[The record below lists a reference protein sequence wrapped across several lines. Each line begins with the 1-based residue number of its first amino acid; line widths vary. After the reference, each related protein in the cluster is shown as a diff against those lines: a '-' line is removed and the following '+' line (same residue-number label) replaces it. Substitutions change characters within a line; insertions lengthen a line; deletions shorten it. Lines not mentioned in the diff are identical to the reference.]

1 MTRTR
6 NRNPFNPFDTSW
18 CARGLDSCVFA
29 LLPEFFKNLSG
40 ETIVP
45 LSVVNE
51 DVYESSSKRPKTTS
65 KVWDVFEK
73 LPAQQG
79 DSKAICKLCRR
90 IYTAKTTSGT
100 SHLRRHIEACVKR
113 NNNDVD
119 QRSLEACFKP
129 VNREANRQTVL
140 HGTLVD
146 ATASS
151 KNCKVDVDEIRRAI
165 AKMIVVDE
173 QPFRVVEGTGFR
185 RVLSVAC
192 PEFPALTRKAIK
204 REIVSI
210 YLKERESIRELL
222 ATCPGRICL
231 TSSTWKSSCDDHFNC
246 VTAHF
251 IDNEWRLQQR
261 ILRFRLLPP
270 PYDSLSI
277 ADEIALCMVQW
288 NIEHK
293 VFSVTLENLSSDDCV
308 ADMLKSRLDA
318 KKYLPCKGAFFNMSC
333 STRMFNLIVQAG
345 FNLLVDI
352 IGKLRLGIKYVQQSR
367 HRKKNFYIIAKTLNL
382 DTQKKLCLDSPTRW
396 NSTYNMI
403 EVALCYKNAF
413 LYLAEQDRN
422 FIHKLSEN
430 EWEKVSVLNKFLKV
444 FFEVTCLFFGNRQP
458 TSNLY
463 FKALWKV
470 HSRLSD
476 MTRGPENFMT
486 RMVKEMQSKFNQ
498 YWSEYNLILS
508 CAAILD
514 PRYKIKFVEYCYTK
528 LYGSGAQQYVSTSVN
543 TLYALFHEYMQH
555 SPCPSHTGASPV
567 VTAKISNDKDD
578 NDGFEDYETFQSA
591 RFRTQVEKSQ
601 LDLYFEEPSHDLN
614 SEIDVLEYW
623 TLCSLRYPEL
633 SRMARDVL
641 IIPVST
647 VSSNNSF
654 DIGPQVISADRSS
667 LKSKMIQALVCLQD
681 WMLASDRTRGSGFME
696 SRTEDDSSG
705 SSDGDDDY

>member
-1 MTRTR
+1 MD
-6 NRNPFNPFDTSW
+6 NFDQKL
-18 CARGLDSCVFA
+18 G
-29 LLPEFFKNLSG
+29 PEFFKNLSG
-40 ETIVP
+40 EIIAP
-45 LSVVNE
+45 LSVVHE

-113 NNNDVD
+113 NNHDVD

-151 KNCKVDVDEIRRAI
+151 KNYKVDVDEIRRAI

-333 STRMFNLIVQAG
+333 STRIFNLIVQAG

-352 IGKLRLGIKYVQQSR
+352 IGKLRLGIK
-367 HRKKNFYIIAKTLNL
+367 
-382 DTQKKLCLDSPTRW
+382 
-396 NSTYNMI
+396 
-403 EVALCYKNAF
+403 
-413 LYLAEQDRN
+413 
-422 FIHKLSEN
+422 
-430 EWEKVSVLNKFLKV
+430 
-444 FFEVTCLFFGNRQP
+444 QP

-476 MTRGPENFMT
+476 MIRGPESFMT

-555 SPCPSHTGASPV
+555 SPCPSNTGASPV

-641 IIPVST
+641 TIPVST
-647 VSSNNSF
+647 VSSNSSF
-654 DIGPQVISADRSS
+654 DVGPQVISADRSS

>member
-1 MTRTR
+1 MD
-6 NRNPFNPFDTSW
+6 NFDQKL
-18 CARGLDSCVFA
+18 GPDFL
-29 LLPEFFKNLSG
+29 KNLSG
-40 ETIVP
+40 ETISP
-45 LSVVNE
+45 LSVVIHE
-51 DVYESSSKRPKTTS
+51 DIYESSSKRPKTTS

-100 SHLRRHIEACVKR
+100 SHLRRHIEACLKR
-113 NNNDVD
+113 GNHDLD
-119 QRSLEACFKP
+119 QRSTEACFKP
-129 VNREANRQTVL
+129 VNRDANRHTVS
-140 HGTLVD
+140 HGTLID
-146 ATASS
+146 AATPLKSY
-151 KNCKVDVDEIRRAI
+151 KLDVDEIRHAI
-165 AKMIVVDE
+165 AMMIIVDA
-173 QPFRVVEGTGFR
+173 QPLRVVEDTGFR
-185 RVLSVAC
+185 HVLNVAC
-192 PEFPALTRKAIK
+192 PEFPLLSRKAIK
-204 REIVSI
+204 RDIISI
-210 YLKERESIRELL
+210 YLKERENIRELL
-222 ATCPGRICL
+222 GACPGRICL
-231 TSSTWKSSCDDHFNC
+231 TSSTWESNYDDRYNC

-251 IDNEWRLQQR
+251 IDHEWRLQKR
-261 ILRFRLLPP
+261 ILRFKLIPP
-270 PYDSLSI
+270 PYDRLSI
-277 ADEIALCMVQW
+277 ADEIASCMVQW

-308 ADMLKSRLDA
+308 PDMLKSRLDA
-318 KKYLPCKGAFFNMSC
+318 KKYLPFKGAFFNMSC
-333 STRMFNLIVQAG
+333 STRILNLIVQAG
-345 FNLLVDI
+345 FNLIIDI
-352 IGKLRLGIKYVQQSR
+352 IGKLRLGIKYVQQSP

-382 DTQKKLCLDSPTRW
+382 DTQKKLCLDSPSRW

-413 LYLAEQDRN
+413 LYLAEQDKN
-422 FIHKLSEN
+422 FIHKLSED
-430 EWEKVSVLNKFLKV
+430 EWEKVSVSYKFLKV
-444 FFEVTCLFFGNRQP
+444 IFEVACIFFRNIQP

-476 MTRGPENFMT
+476 MVRGPENFMT
-486 RMVKEMQSKFNQ
+486 CMVKEMQSKFNQ

-528 LYGSGAQQYVSTSVN
+528 LYGSGAQQYVSASVN
-543 TLYALFHEYMQH
+543 TLYGLFHEYMQN
-555 SPCPSHTGASPV
+555 SACPSP
-567 VTAKISNDKDD
+567 TATLSVLTTKISNDKED

-591 RFRTQVEKSQ
+591 RFQTQVEKSQ
-601 LDLYFEEPSHDLN
+601 LDLYLEEPSHDLN

-641 IIPVST
+641 TIPVST
-647 VSSNNSF
+647 IASDNVF
-654 DIGPQVISADRSS
+654 DIGPQVISTDCSS

-681 WMLASDRTRGSGFME
+681 WMLASDKTRGSGSME
-696 SRTEDDSSG
+696 SRTEDDSSS